1 MKLNDPPPIPQTKGV
16 VVCFD
21 SLNGVFG
28 ELCNTPVSATK
39 ETFLSE
45 TCLKKISVAHSDV
58 TELSTTVTAGLFIF
72 FFIIFFFLPYPVLKQ
87 AASVLCLRSCS
98 NKPDSS
104 RSVPRAVPLNQY
116 LISQTGRW

>member
-58 TELSTTVTAGLFIF
+58 TELSTTVTAGLFVIF
-72 FFIIFFFLPYPVLKQ
+72 FHYFFFFTV
-87 AASVLCLRSCS
+87 SCLET
-98 NKPDSS
+98 SS
-104 RSVPRAVPLNQY
+104 
-116 LISQTGRW
+116 